1 MCVEKHELRNGWEYY
16 YYVIRVKVRLRLVS
30 YCIMLI
36 IDNSMIITFI
46 PIQNVVLFRNALILC
61 QFVEKIN
68 ERKIVFYVRE
78 ISMENRSWQFYDAK
92 RVTFEKFDSIDET
105 SHRYVKINK
114 LWYYDIKYIII
125 QYYIQKRYFF
135 LTRSLCFKTLRKR
148 APTL

>member
-16 YYVIRVKVRLRLVS
+16 YYVIRVEVRLRLVS
-30 YCIMLI
+30 YCIILI

-46 PIQNVVLFRNALILC
+46 PIQNVVLFRNVLVLC
-61 QFVEKIN
+61 QFVVKIN

-78 ISMENRSWQFYDAK
+78 ISMENRSWTILWCQ
-92 RVTFEKFDSIDET
+92 RHNVWEIW

-114 LWYYDIKYIII
+114 LWYKIYYYSITFKNDI
-125 QYYIQKRYFF
+125 FF